1 MVHSGRVP
9 HLFSCKENT
18 HPSARPTGTPPRAPP
33 GKPSSPAPLPDQ
45 PSAVRLL
52 NVNPRPDLDLTL
64 RMTASAAD
72 SRRGI
77 VRAHPEVILALGM
90 REWDAIEIIGARTTG
105 AVVAAAQ
112 ADSPSGVL
120 VVDEVVAANCGLGE
134 DSRVTVRAAQVTGA
148 HSIEVQGLPLA
159 GRGVAERVLRSALLG
174 KVLRV
179 GDSVTLMPRDLGP
192 DFPTS
197 DTTRTLRN
205 TIGMQ
210 WSTQLLTVTAT
221 APEGIVSV
229 QPTTAV
235 VDAGSPGAAHPSASP
250 TANTK
255 NNPTTTTTTT
265 TSNTSTPS
273 APTGG
278 AAHAGVGHPQSP
290 GGAAAGAGT
299 DHGTSAEAITVV
311 AREDLVGVDDQA
323 EVLEQWLSLA
333 LDRAELLRSLGTSP
347 HLGVLVAGPPGVGK
361 ATMVRS
367 VAGDRRLEVLD
378 GPSVG
383 AIDPASRLEAV
394 RAAAERTR
402 ENGGILLVTDV
413 DALLPAETEP
423 VSTLILDRLR
433 SVVAH
438 PGSVLVATCVRP
450 EEADARLRDPEICD
464 RVLDLPLPGAADRAA
479 LLTVMLRDVPAG
491 ELDLQAIAE
500 RTPGY
505 VAGDL
510 RALTREAALR
520 AAARATDATAT
531 DATDQSSARLE
542 QEDLLGAV
550 SVIRPLSRSG
560 TEELSLGSI
569 TLDDVGD
576 MEEVRQAL
584 TETVLWPLQHRESF
598 ERLGVQP
605 PKGVLLYGPPG
616 CGKTFV
622 VRALAASGR
631 LTVHMVKGAEL
642 MDKWVGSSE
651 KAVRDLFRKARD
663 SAPSLVFLD
672 EIDALAP
679 RRGQTGDSGV
689 GDRVVAALL
698 TELDGAEPLDD
709 VVILGAT
716 NRPELIDPA
725 LLRPGRLERLVFV
738 PPPDAEARADIL
750 RAAGRNVPLADD
762 VDLAVVSEELDGY
775 SAADCAALLR
785 ESALTAMRRDIDAAE
800 VTAEDVARARE
811 SVKPSLDPDQVENLR
826 QYADRREN

>member
-1 MVHSGRVP
+1 M
-9 HLFSCKENT
+9 
-18 HPSARPTGTPPRAPP
+18 
-33 GKPSSPAPLPDQ
+33 
-45 PSAVRLL
+45 
-52 NVNPRPDLDLTL
+52 NPRPDLDLTL
-64 RMTASAAD
+64 RLSASAAD

-77 VRAHPEVILALGM
+77 VRARPEVILALGM
-90 REWDAIEIIGARTTG
+90 REWDALEIVGARTTG
-105 AVVAAAQ
+105 AVVAAA
-112 ADSPSGVL
+112 AKDAPSGVL

-134 DSRVTVRAAQVTGA
+134 DARVTVRAAPVTGA
-148 HSIEVQGLPLA
+148 QSIEVQGLPPA

-174 KVLRV
+174 KVVRV
-179 GDSVTLMPRDLGP
+179 GDSVTLLPRDLGP

-205 TIGMQ
+205 TMGVQ
-210 WSTQLLTVTAT
+210 WSTELLTVTAT
-221 APEGIVSV
+221 VPDGIVSV

-235 VDAGSPGAAHPSASP
+235 MTTAVMTSAVASDAGTGGAS
-250 TANTK
+250 TAGARR
-255 NNPTTTTTTT
+255 TTT
-265 TSNTSTPS
+265 TSSAGPTAPASAGSTDVAGGS
-273 APTGG
+273 AI
-278 AAHAGVGHPQSP
+278 AA
-290 GGAAAGAGT
+290 
-299 DHGTSAEAITVV
+299 V
-311 AREDLVGVDDQA
+311 AREDLVGVADQA

-333 LDRAELLRSLGTSP
+333 LDRSELLRTLGASP

-361 ATMVRS
+361 ATLVRS
-367 VAGDRRLEVLD
+367 VAGTRRLEVVD
-378 GPSVG
+378 GPSIG
-383 AIDPASRLEAV
+383 ALDPASRLETV
-394 RAAAERTR
+394 RAAAERAR
-402 ENGGILLVTDV
+402 EKGGILLVTDV
-413 DALLPAETEP
+413 DALLPAQTEP

-433 SVVAH
+433 SVVAA

-450 EEADARLRDPEICD
+450 DDADARLREPDVCD
-464 RVLDLPLPGAADRAA
+464 RVLDLPLPDAADRAA
-479 LLTVMLRDVPAG
+479 LLEVMLRGVPSAT
-491 ELDLQAIAE
+491 LDLPAVAD

-520 AAARATDATAT
+520 AAGRAAGEDGSVPSA
-531 DATDQSSARLE
+531 ARLE
-542 QEDLLGAV
+542 QDDLLGAIG
-550 SVIRPLSRSG
+550 VIRPLSRSG
-560 TEELSLGSI
+560 TAELSLGSI

-576 MEEVRQAL
+576 MREVRQAL
-584 TETVLWPLQHRESF
+584 TETVLWPLQHRDSF

-605 PKGVLLYGPPG
+605 PRGVLLYGPPG
-616 CGKTFV
+616 CGKTFI

-698 TELDGAEPLDD
+698 TELDGAEPLGD

-750 RAAGRNVPLADD
+750 RAAGRDVPLAED
-762 VDLAVVSEELDGY
+762 VDLAELAAGLDGY

-800 VTAEDVARARE
+800 VTADDVARARRA
-811 SVKPSLDPDQVENLR
+811 VRASLDPEQVENLR
-826 QYADRREN
+826 QFAERREN

>member
-1 MVHSGRVP
+1 MNS
-9 HLFSCKENT
+9 
-18 HPSARPTGTPPRAPP
+18 
-33 GKPSSPAPLPDQ
+33 
-45 PSAVRLL
+45 
-52 NVNPRPDLDLTL
+52 RPDLDLTL
-64 RMTASAAD
+64 RLSASAAD

-105 AVVAAAQ
+105 AVVAAA
-112 ADSPSGVL
+112 ATGAPSGVL

-134 DSRVTVRAAQVTGA
+134 NARVTVRAAQVTGA
-148 HSIEVQGLPLA
+148 QSVEVQGLPPA

-174 KVLRV
+174 KVVRV

-197 DTTRTLRN
+197 GTTRTLRN
-205 TIGMQ
+205 TMGAA
-210 WSTQLLTVTAT
+210 WSTELLTVTAT
-221 APEGIVSV
+221 VPGGTVSV
-229 QPTTAV
+229 QPTTAIV
-235 VDAGSPGAAHPSASP
+235 TGVGTGGAGAAS
-250 TANTK
+250 TG
-255 NNPTTTTTTT
+255 TT
-265 TSNTSTPS
+265 TSPRTTP
-273 APTGG
+273 APAVTGVHG
-278 AAHAGVGHPQSP
+278 P
-290 GGAAAGAGT
+290 G
-299 DHGTSAEAITVV
+299 SAITAV
-311 AREDLVGVDDQA
+311 AREDLVGVADRA

-333 LDRAELLRSLGTSP
+333 LDRSELLRTLGASP

-361 ATMVRS
+361 ATLVRS
-367 VAGDRRLEVLD
+367 VAGHRRLEVVD

-383 AIDPASRLEAV
+383 ALDPASRLEAV
-394 RAAAERTR
+394 RAAAERAR

-413 DALLPAETEP
+413 DALLPAQPEP
-423 VSTLILDRLR
+423 VSTLVLDRLR
-433 SVVAH
+433 SVVAS

-450 EEADARLRDPEICD
+450 EDADARLREPDLCD
-464 RVLDLPLPGAADRAA
+464 RVLDLPLPDAADRAA
-479 LLTVMLRDVPAG
+479 LLEVMLRNVPTG
-491 ELDLQAIAE
+491 TLDLRAVAE

-505 VAGDL
+505 VAGDM

-520 AAARATDATAT
+520 AAGRAAGDSAA
-531 DATDQSSARLE
+531 DHAAPGDPAPDHPAPGDPAPDHPAPDHPVARLE
-542 QEDLLGAV
+542 QDDLLGAI

-584 TETVLWPLQHRESF
+584 TETVLWPLQHRDSF

-605 PKGVLLYGPPG
+605 PRGVLLYGPPG

-679 RRGQTGDSGV
+679 RRGQSGDSGV

-698 TELDGAEPLDD
+698 TELDGAEPLGD

-750 RAAGRNVPLADD
+750 RAAGRDVPLADD
-762 VDLAVVSEELDGY
+762 VDLTELATDLDGY

-800 VTAEDVARARE
+800 VTAEDVARARRA
-811 SVKPSLDPDQVENLR
+811 VRPSLDPVQVEDLR
-826 QYADRREN
+826 QYAERRES

>member
-1 MVHSGRVP
+1 M
-9 HLFSCKENT
+9 
-18 HPSARPTGTPPRAPP
+18 
-33 GKPSSPAPLPDQ
+33 
-45 PSAVRLL
+45 
-52 NVNPRPDLDLTL
+52 NPRPDLDLTL
-64 RMTASAAD
+64 RLTASAAD
-72 SRRGI
+72 ARRGI

-90 REWDAIEIIGARTTG
+90 REWDAIEIVGARTTG
-105 AVVAAAQ
+105 AVVATAGAG
-112 ADSPSGVL
+112 SPSGVL

-134 DSRVTVRAAQVTGA
+134 DARVTVRAAQVTGA
-148 HSIEVQGLPLA
+148 QSIEVQGLPPA

-174 KVLRV
+174 KVVRV
-179 GDSVTLMPRDLGP
+179 GDSVTLLPRDLGP
-192 DFPTS
+192 DFPTG

-205 TIGMQ
+205 SMGAQ
-210 WSTQLLTVTAT
+210 WSTELLTVTAT
-221 APEGIVSV
+221 VPDGIVSV

-235 VDAGSPGAAHPSASP
+235 IEAGGPGAAPAAGTLPGSTTTP
-250 TANTK
+250 TAHSSTGRGA
-255 NNPTTTTTTT
+255 PM
-265 TSNTSTPS
+265 TSR
-273 APTGG
+273 PTGAPG
-278 AAHAGVGHPQSP
+278 GPAPGSATSP
-290 GGAAAGAGT
+290 GVASTHGGGPETIAA
-299 DHGTSAEAITVV
+299 V
-311 AREDLVGVDDQA
+311 AREDLVGVADQS
-323 EVLEQWLSLA
+323 EVLAQWLSLA

-367 VAGDRRLEVLD
+367 VTGDRRLEVID

-383 AIDPASRLEAV
+383 AIDPAARLEAV

-402 ENGGILLVTDV
+402 ENGGVLLVTDI

-464 RVLDLPLPGAADRAA
+464 RVLDLPLPDAADRAA
-479 LLTVMLRDVPAG
+479 LLEVMLRGVPAG
-491 ELDLQAIAE
+491 ELDLTAVAE

-510 RALTREAALR
+510 SALTREAALR
-520 AAARATDATAT
+520 AAARATGSPASDSGSAAP
-531 DATDQSSARLE
+531 DSAAGHLVDARLE
-542 QEDLLGAV
+542 QEDLIGAI

-569 TLDDVGD
+569 TLEDVGD

-584 TETVLWPLQHRESF
+584 TETVLWPLQHRDSF

-605 PKGVLLYGPPG
+605 PNGILLYGPPG

-663 SAPSLVFLD
+663 SAPALVFLD

-762 VDLAVVSEELDGY
+762 VDLARVAEELDGY

-800 VTAEDVARARE
+800 VTAEDVALARE
-811 SVKPSLDPDQVENLR
+811 AVTPSLDPEQVENLR
-826 QYADRREN
+826 QYADRRES

>member
-1 MVHSGRVP
+1 M
-9 HLFSCKENT
+9 
-18 HPSARPTGTPPRAPP
+18 
-33 GKPSSPAPLPDQ
+33 
-45 PSAVRLL
+45 
-52 NVNPRPDLDLTL
+52 NPRPDLDLTL
-64 RMTASAAD
+64 RLTASAAD
-72 SRRGI
+72 ARRGI
-77 VRAHPEVILALGM
+77 VRAHTEVLLALGL
-90 REWDAIEIIGARTTG
+90 REWDAIEIVGARTTG
-105 AVVAAAQ
+105 AVVAAAR
-112 ADSPSGVL
+112 AGAPSGVL

-134 DSRVTVRAAQVTGA
+134 NARVSVRAARVTGA
-148 HSIEVQGLPLA
+148 QSIQVQGLPA
-159 GRGVAERVLRSALLG
+159 SGRGVAERVLRSALLG
-174 KVLRV
+174 KVVRV
-179 GDSVTLMPRDLGP
+179 GDSVTLLPRDLGP

-205 TIGMQ
+205 TMGAA
-210 WSTQLLTVTAT
+210 WSTELLTVIAT
-221 APEGIVSV
+221 VPEGIVSV

-235 VDAGSPGAAHPSASP
+235 VDAGGPSDR
-250 TANTK
+250 
-255 NNPTTTTTTT
+255 
-265 TSNTSTPS
+265 
-273 APTGG
+273 
-278 AAHAGVGHPQSP
+278 
-290 GGAAAGAGT
+290 AAGAGPAST
-299 DHGTSAEAITVV
+299 PTRPAARGTATSGVPAEVAGHAPVSGGAASIPAV

-333 LDRAELLRSLGTSP
+333 LDRSELLRTLGASP

-361 ATMVRS
+361 ATLVRS
-367 VAGDRRLEVLD
+367 VAAGRHLDVVD

-383 AIDPASRLEAV
+383 ALDGAGRREAV
-394 RAAAERTR
+394 RLAAERIQDS
-402 ENGGILLVTDV
+402 GGILLITDI
-413 DALLPAETEP
+413 DALLPVQTEP
-423 VSTLILDRLR
+423 VSTLILDHLR

-438 PGSVLVATCVRP
+438 PGSVLIATCVRP
-450 EEADARLRDPEICD
+450 EDADARLRDPELCD
-464 RVLDLPLPGAADRAA
+464 RVLDLPLPGAAERAA
-479 LLTVMLRDVPAG
+479 LLRVMLRDVPVG
-491 ELDLQAIAE
+491 ELDLAAVADK
-500 RTPGY
+500 TPGY

-520 AAARATDATAT
+520 AATRATTGGGT
-531 DATDQSSARLE
+531 DADDEPGFAPDSTAASLADARLE
-542 QEDLLGAV
+542 QDDLLGAV

-569 TLDDVGD
+569 TLEDVGD
-576 MEEVRQAL
+576 MEEVRRAL
-584 TETVLWPLQHRESF
+584 TETVLWPLQHRASF

-651 KAVRDLFRKARD
+651 KAVRELFQRARD

-679 RRGQTGDSGV
+679 RRGQSGDSGV

-750 RAAGRNVPLADD
+750 RAAGRNVPLAAD
-762 VDLAVVSEELDGY
+762 VDLDALAEDLDGY

-800 VTAEDVARARE
+800 VTAGDVARARE
-811 SVKPSLDPDQVENLR
+811 AVSPSLDPDQVENLR
-826 QYADRREN
+826 RYAERRES

>member
-1 MVHSGRVP
+1 MS
-9 HLFSCKENT
+9 
-18 HPSARPTGTPPRAPP
+18 
-33 GKPSSPAPLPDQ
+33 Q
-45 PSAVRLL
+45 
-52 NVNPRPDLDLTL
+52 RPDLDLTL
-64 RMTASAAD
+64 RLSASAAD

-90 REWDAIEIIGARTTG
+90 REWDAIEIVGARTTA
-105 AVVAAAQ
+105 AVVAKAGSGA
-112 ADSPSGVL
+112 PSGVL
-120 VVDEVVAANCGLGE
+120 VVDEVIAANCGLGE
-134 DSRVTVRAAQVTGA
+134 DARVTVRAARVTGA
-148 HSIEVQGLPLA
+148 QSVEVQGLPPA

-174 KVLRV
+174 KVVRV
-179 GDSVTLMPRDLGP
+179 GDSVTLLPRDLGP
-192 DFPTS
+192 DFPTA
-197 DTTRTLRN
+197 DTSRTLRN
-205 TIGMQ
+205 TMGVQ
-210 WSTQLLTVTAT
+210 WSTELLTVTAT
-221 APEGIVSV
+221 VPDGVVSV

-235 VDAGSPGAAHPSASP
+235 VTTGAPGSGPRA
-250 TANTK
+250 
-255 NNPTTTTTTT
+255 TTTG
-265 TSNTSTPS
+265 P
-273 APTGG
+273 A
-278 AAHAGVGHPQSP
+278 VP
-290 GGAAAGAGT
+290 GGGAGAGIGEQSST
-299 DHGTSAEAITVV
+299 GAAITAVD
-311 AREDLVGVDDQA
+311 RDDLVGVVDQA

-333 LDRAELLRSLGTSP
+333 LDRSELLRTLGASP

-361 ATMVRS
+361 ATLVRS
-367 VAGDRRLEVLD
+367 VAGERRLEVLD

-383 AIDPASRLEAV
+383 SLDPAGRLEAV

-413 DALLPAETEP
+413 DALLPAQTEP
-423 VSTLILDRLR
+423 VSTLVLDRLR

-450 EEADARLRDPEICD
+450 EDADARLREPDVCD
-464 RVLDLPLPGAADRAA
+464 RVLDLPLPGSDDRAA
-479 LLTVMLRDVPAG
+479 LLEVLLRDVPTG
-491 ELDLQAIAE
+491 ELDLSAVADK
-500 RTPGY
+500 TPGY

-520 AAARATDATAT
+520 AAGRAAGNGGGHGGGGKGSGKEDDGDSGDEAVT
-531 DATDQSSARLE
+531 ARLE
-542 QEDLLGAV
+542 QDDLMGAIA
-550 SVIRPLSRSG
+550 VIRPLSRSG

-584 TETVLWPLQHRESF
+584 TETVLWPLQHRDSF

-605 PKGVLLYGPPG
+605 PRGVLLYGPPG

-679 RRGQTGDSGV
+679 RRGQSGDSGV

-698 TELDGAEPLDD
+698 TELDGAEPLGD
-709 VVILGAT
+709 VVVLGAT

-750 RAAGRNVPLADD
+750 RAAGRSVPLAHD
-762 VDLAVVSEELDGY
+762 VDLTVLAENLDGY

-800 VTAEDVARARE
+800 VSADDVARARR
-811 SVKPSLDPDQVENLR
+811 VVPPSLDPNQVESLR
-826 QYADRREN
+826 LYAERREN

>member
-1 MVHSGRVP
+1 M
-9 HLFSCKENT
+9 N
-18 HPSARPTGTPPRAPP
+18 A
-33 GKPSSPAPLPDQ
+33 
-45 PSAVRLL
+45 
-52 NVNPRPDLDLTL
+52 RPDLDLTL
-64 RMTASAAD
+64 RLTAAAAD
-72 SRRGI
+72 ARRGI

-90 REWDAIEIIGARTTG
+90 REWDAIEIVGARTTG
-105 AVVAAAQ
+105 AVVAAAG
-112 ADSPSGVL
+112 AGSPSGVL

-134 DSRVTVRAAQVTGA
+134 DARVTVRAAQVTGA
-148 HSIEVQGLPLA
+148 QSIEVQGLPPA

-174 KVLRV
+174 KVVRV
-179 GDSVTLMPRDLGP
+179 GDSVTLLPRDLGP
-192 DFPTS
+192 DFPTG

-205 TIGMQ
+205 SMGAQ
-210 WSTQLLTVTAT
+210 WSTELLTVTAT
-221 APEGIVSV
+221 VPDGIVSV

-235 VDAGSPGAAHPSASP
+235 IEAGGPGAAPAPGTLPGS
-250 TANTK
+250 
-255 NNPTTTTTTT
+255 TTTP
-265 TSNTSTPS
+265 TPRP
-273 APTGG
+273 PTGG
-278 AAHAGVGHPQSP
+278 AASAHGTASARDANSA
-290 GGAAAGAGT
+290 GGAASAGGANSAGGAPT
-299 DHGTSAEAITVV
+299 PGDGSETIAAV
-311 AREDLVGVDDQA
+311 AHEDLVGVTDQA
-323 EVLEQWLSLA
+323 EVLAQWLSLA
-333 LDRAELLRSLGTSP
+333 LDRSELLRSLGTSP

-367 VAGDRRLEVLD
+367 VTGDRRLEVID

-383 AIDPASRLEAV
+383 AVEPAARLEAV

-402 ENGGILLVTDV
+402 ENGGVLLVTDI
-413 DALLPAETEP
+413 DALLPAVTEP

-450 EEADARLRDPEICD
+450 EDADARLRDPDICD
-464 RVLDLPLPGAADRAA
+464 RVLDLPLPDAADRAA
-479 LLTVMLRDVPAG
+479 LLEVMLRGVPAE
-491 ELDLQAIAE
+491 ELDLTAVAE

-510 RALTREAALR
+510 SALTREAALR
-520 AAARATDATAT
+520 AAARAATSPAT
-531 DATDQSSARLE
+531 DADSESPAPADSGATGAADAAAAHTIEARLE
-542 QEDLLGAV
+542 QEDLIGAI

-569 TLDDVGD
+569 TLEDVGD

-679 RRGQTGDSGV
+679 RRGQSGDSGV

-750 RAAGRNVPLADD
+750 RAAGRDVPLAED
-762 VDLAVVSEELDGY
+762 VDLTRVAEELDGY

-811 SVKPSLDPDQVENLR
+811 AVKPSLDPDQVENLR
-826 QYADRREN
+826 QYADRRES

>member
-1 MVHSGRVP
+1 
-9 HLFSCKENT
+9 
-18 HPSARPTGTPPRAPP
+18 
-33 GKPSSPAPLPDQ
+33 
-45 PSAVRLL
+45 
-52 NVNPRPDLDLTL
+52 VNPRPDLDLTL
-64 RMTASAAD
+64 RLSASAAD

-105 AVVAAAQ
+105 AVVAAA
-112 ADSPSGVL
+112 ATGAPSGVL

-134 DSRVTVRAAQVTGA
+134 DARVTVRAAEVTGA
-148 HSIEVQGLPLA
+148 QSVEVQGLPPA

-174 KVLRV
+174 KVVRV

-197 DTTRTLRN
+197 GTTRTLRN
-205 TIGMQ
+205 TMGAA
-210 WSTQLLTVTAT
+210 WSTELLTVTAT
-221 APEGIVSV
+221 VPGGTVSV
-229 QPTTAV
+229 QPTTAIV
-235 VDAGSPGAAHPSASP
+235 TGVGTGGAGAGGTGPTASSP
-250 TANTK
+250 TAA
-255 NNPTTTTTTT
+255 
-265 TSNTSTPS
+265 
-273 APTGG
+273 AP
-278 AAHAGVGHPQSP
+278 
-290 GGAAAGAGT
+290 AAAGGSAGPET
-299 DHGTSAEAITVV
+299 AGGSAITAV
-311 AREDLVGVDDQA
+311 AREDLVGVADRA

-333 LDRAELLRSLGTSP
+333 LDRSDLLRTLGASP

-361 ATMVRS
+361 ATLVRS
-367 VAGDRRLEVLD
+367 VAGDRRLEVVD

-383 AIDPASRLEAV
+383 ALDPASRLEAV
-394 RAAAERTR
+394 RAAAERAR

-413 DALLPAETEP
+413 DALLPAQPEP
-423 VSTLILDRLR
+423 VSTLVLDRLR
-433 SVVAH
+433 SVVAC

-450 EEADARLRDPEICD
+450 EDADARLREPDLCD
-464 RVLDLPLPGAADRAA
+464 RVLDLPLPDAADRAA
-479 LLTVMLRDVPAG
+479 LLEIMLRNVPTAT
-491 ELDLQAIAE
+491 LDLPAIAE

-505 VAGDL
+505 VAGDM

-520 AAARATDATAT
+520 AAGRAAGNGDTDLAAP
-531 DATDQSSARLE
+531 DRPAPDHPAARLE
-542 QEDLLGAV
+542 QDDLLGAI

-584 TETVLWPLQHRESF
+584 TETVLWPLQHRDSF

-605 PKGVLLYGPPG
+605 PRGVLLYGPPG

-679 RRGQTGDSGV
+679 RRGQSGDSGV

-698 TELDGAEPLDD
+698 TELDGAEPLGD

-750 RAAGRNVPLADD
+750 RAAGRDVPLADD
-762 VDLAVVSEELDGY
+762 VDLTELATDLDGY

-800 VTAEDVARARE
+800 VTAEDVARARRA
-811 SVKPSLDPDQVENLR
+811 VRPSLDPVQVEDLR
-826 QYADRREN
+826 QYAERRES

>member
-1 MVHSGRVP
+1 M
-9 HLFSCKENT
+9 
-18 HPSARPTGTPPRAPP
+18 
-33 GKPSSPAPLPDQ
+33 
-45 PSAVRLL
+45 
-52 NVNPRPDLDLTL
+52 NPRPDLDLTL
-64 RMTASAAD
+64 RLSASAAD

-105 AVVAAAQ
+105 AVVAAA
-112 ADSPSGVL
+112 ATGAPSGVL

-134 DSRVTVRAAQVTGA
+134 DARVTVRAAQVTGA
-148 HSIEVQGLPLA
+148 QSVEVQGLPPA

-174 KVLRV
+174 KVVRV

-205 TIGMQ
+205 TIGAA
-210 WSTQLLTVTAT
+210 WSTELLTVTAT
-221 APEGIVSV
+221 VPGGTVSV
-229 QPTTAV
+229 QPTTAIV
-235 VDAGSPGAAHPSASP
+235 TGVGTGGAGAGGTGPTASSP
-250 TANTK
+250 TAA
-255 NNPTTTTTTT
+255 
-265 TSNTSTPS
+265 
-273 APTGG
+273 AP
-278 AAHAGVGHPQSP
+278 
-290 GGAAAGAGT
+290 AAAGGSAGPET
-299 DHGTSAEAITVV
+299 AGGSAITAV
-311 AREDLVGVDDQA
+311 AREDLVGVADRA

-333 LDRAELLRSLGTSP
+333 LDRSDLLRTLGASP

-361 ATMVRS
+361 ATLVRS
-367 VAGDRRLEVLD
+367 VAGDRRLEVVD

-383 AIDPASRLEAV
+383 ALDPASRLEAV
-394 RAAAERTR
+394 RAAAERAR

-413 DALLPAETEP
+413 DALLPAQPEP
-423 VSTLILDRLR
+423 VSTLVLDRLR
-433 SVVAH
+433 SVVAC

-450 EEADARLRDPEICD
+450 EDADARLREPDLCD
-464 RVLDLPLPGAADRAA
+464 RVLDLPLPDAADRAA
-479 LLTVMLRDVPAG
+479 LLEIMLRNVPTAT
-491 ELDLQAIAE
+491 LDLPAIAE

-505 VAGDL
+505 VAGDM

-520 AAARATDATAT
+520 AAGRAAGNGDTDLAAP
-531 DATDQSSARLE
+531 DRPAPDHPVARLE
-542 QEDLLGAV
+542 QDDLLGAI

-584 TETVLWPLQHRESF
+584 TETVLWPLQHRDSF

-605 PKGVLLYGPPG
+605 PRGVLLYGPPG

-679 RRGQTGDSGV
+679 RRGQSGDSGV

-698 TELDGAEPLDD
+698 TELDGAEPLGD

-750 RAAGRNVPLADD
+750 RAAGRDVPLADD
-762 VDLAVVSEELDGY
+762 VDLTELATDLDGY

-800 VTAEDVARARE
+800 VTAEDVARARRA
-811 SVKPSLDPDQVENLR
+811 VRPSLDPVQVEDLR
-826 QYADRREN
+826 QYAERRES

>member
-1 MVHSGRVP
+1 M
-9 HLFSCKENT
+9 
-18 HPSARPTGTPPRAPP
+18 
-33 GKPSSPAPLPDQ
+33 
-45 PSAVRLL
+45 
-52 NVNPRPDLDLTL
+52 NPRPDLDLTL
-64 RMTASAAD
+64 RLSASAAD

-77 VRAHPEVILALGM
+77 VRAHPEVLLALGM
-90 REWDAIEIIGARTTG
+90 REWDAIEIVGARTTG
-105 AVVAAAQ
+105 AVVAAAREG
-112 ADSPSGVL
+112 APSGVL

-134 DSRVTVRAAQVTGA
+134 DARVTVRAAQVTGA
-148 HSIEVQGLPLA
+148 QSIEVQGLPPA

-174 KVLRV
+174 KVVRV
-179 GDSVTLMPRDLGP
+179 GDSVTLLPRDLGP
-192 DFPTS
+192 DFPTG

-205 TIGMQ
+205 TMGAA
-210 WSTQLLTVTAT
+210 WSTELLTVTAT
-221 APEGIVSV
+221 EPAGIVSV

-235 VDAGSPGAAHPSASP
+235 VTAGSAGATAAGANRGAVGAGASGGGAGWAGTAGGGAVRAGVATSP
-250 TANTK
+250 TG
-255 NNPTTTTTTT
+255 TTTTTTP
-265 TSNTSTPS
+265 TSTRRDPAIS
-273 APTGG
+273 A
-278 AAHAGVGHPQSP
+278 
-290 GGAAAGAGT
+290 
-299 DHGTSAEAITVV
+299 I
-311 AREDLVGVDDQA
+311 AREDLVGVADQA

-333 LDRAELLRSLGTSP
+333 LDQSELLRTLGASP

-361 ATMVRS
+361 ATLVRS
-367 VAGDRRLEVLD
+367 VAGERRLEVVD

-383 AIDPASRLEAV
+383 ALDPSSRLEAI
-394 RAAAERTR
+394 RAAAERVR
-402 ENGGILLVTDV
+402 QGGGILLVTDV
-413 DALLPAETEP
+413 DALLPAEPEP
-423 VSTLILDRLR
+423 VSTLILDHLR
-433 SVVAH
+433 AVVAH

-450 EEADARLRDPEICD
+450 GDADARLREPDVCD
-464 RVLDLPLPGAADRAA
+464 RVLDLPLPGADDRVA
-479 LLTVMLRDVPAG
+479 LLEVMLRDVPTS
-491 ELDLQAIAE
+491 ELDLGAVAD

-520 AAARATDATAT
+520 AAARAAGQAP
-531 DATDQSSARLE
+531 SEVRLE
-542 QEDLLGAV
+542 QDDLTGAIA
-550 SVIRPLSRSG
+550 VIRPMSRSG
-560 TEELSLGSI
+560 SEELSLGSI

-584 TETVLWPLQHRESF
+584 TESVLWPLQHADSF
-598 ERLGVQP
+598 DRLGVQP
-605 PKGVLLYGPPG
+605 PRGVLLYGPPG
-616 CGKTFV
+616 CGKTFL

-698 TELDGAEPLDD
+698 TELDGAEPLDG

-750 RAAGRNVPLADD
+750 RAAGRDVPLADD
-762 VDLAVVSEELDGY
+762 VDLDGLAAGLDGY

-800 VTAEDVARARE
+800 VTADDVARARRE
-811 SVKPSLDPDQVENLR
+811 VVPSLDPNQVESLR
-826 QYADRREN
+826 RYADRRGD

>member
-1 MVHSGRVP
+1 MNS
-9 HLFSCKENT
+9 
-18 HPSARPTGTPPRAPP
+18 
-33 GKPSSPAPLPDQ
+33 
-45 PSAVRLL
+45 
-52 NVNPRPDLDLTL
+52 RPDLDLTL
-64 RMTASAAD
+64 RLSASAAD

-105 AVVAAAQ
+105 AVVAAA
-112 ADSPSGVL
+112 ATGAPSGVL

-134 DSRVTVRAAQVTGA
+134 DARVTVRAAQVTGA
-148 HSIEVQGLPLA
+148 QSVEVQGLPPA

-174 KVLRV
+174 KVVRV

-205 TIGMQ
+205 TMGAA
-210 WSTQLLTVTAT
+210 WSTELLTVIAT
-221 APEGIVSV
+221 VPGGTVSV
-229 QPTTAV
+229 QPTTAIV
-235 VDAGSPGAAHPSASP
+235 TGVGAGGTGAAS
-250 TANTK
+250 TG
-255 NNPTTTTTTT
+255 TT
-265 TSNTSTPS
+265 TSPRTTP
-273 APTGG
+273 APAVTGVHG
-278 AAHAGVGHPQSP
+278 P
-290 GGAAAGAGT
+290 G
-299 DHGTSAEAITVV
+299 SAITAV
-311 AREDLVGVDDQA
+311 AREDLVGVADRA

-333 LDRAELLRSLGTSP
+333 LDRSELLRTLGASP

-361 ATMVRS
+361 ATLVRS
-367 VAGDRRLEVLD
+367 VAGHRRLEVVD

-383 AIDPASRLEAV
+383 ALDPASRLEAV
-394 RAAAERTR
+394 RAAAERAR

-413 DALLPAETEP
+413 DALLPAQPEP
-423 VSTLILDRLR
+423 VSTLVLDRLR
-433 SVVAH
+433 SVVAS

-450 EEADARLRDPEICD
+450 EDADARLREPDLCD
-464 RVLDLPLPGAADRAA
+464 RVLDLPLPDAADRAA
-479 LLTVMLRDVPAG
+479 LLEVMLRNVPTG
-491 ELDLQAIAE
+491 TLDLRAVAE

-520 AAARATDATAT
+520 AAGRAAGNGVTDRPAHGDPAPNLPAP
-531 DATDQSSARLE
+531 DHPAPDHPVARLE
-542 QEDLLGAV
+542 QDDLLGAI

-584 TETVLWPLQHRESF
+584 TETVLWPLQHRDSF

-605 PKGVLLYGPPG
+605 PRGVLLYGPPG

-679 RRGQTGDSGV
+679 RRGQSGDSGV

-698 TELDGAEPLDD
+698 TELDGAEPLGD

-738 PPPDAEARADIL
+738 PPPDAAARADIL
-750 RAAGRNVPLADD
+750 RAAGRDVPLAAD
-762 VDLAVVSEELDGY
+762 VDLAQLAADLDGY

-800 VTAEDVARARE
+800 VTADDVARARRA
-811 SVKPSLDPDQVENLR
+811 VKPSLDPVQVEDLR
-826 QYADRREN
+826 RYAERRES

>member
-1 MVHSGRVP
+1 M
-9 HLFSCKENT
+9 
-18 HPSARPTGTPPRAPP
+18 
-33 GKPSSPAPLPDQ
+33 
-45 PSAVRLL
+45 
-52 NVNPRPDLDLTL
+52 
-64 RMTASAAD
+64 
-72 SRRGI
+72 
-77 VRAHPEVILALGM
+77 
-90 REWDAIEIIGARTTG
+90 
-105 AVVAAAQ
+105 
-112 ADSPSGVL
+112 
-120 VVDEVVAANCGLGE
+120 
-134 DSRVTVRAAQVTGA
+134 
-148 HSIEVQGLPLA
+148 
-159 GRGVAERVLRSALLG
+159 GVA
-174 KVLRV
+174 
-179 GDSVTLMPRDLGP
+179 
-192 DFPTS
+192 
-197 DTTRTLRN
+197 
-205 TIGMQ
+205 
-210 WSTQLLTVTAT
+210 
-221 APEGIVSV
+221 
-229 QPTTAV
+229 
-235 VDAGSPGAAHPSASP
+235 
-250 TANTK
+250 
-255 NNPTTTTTTT
+255 
-265 TSNTSTPS
+265 
-273 APTGG
+273 
-278 AAHAGVGHPQSP
+278 
-290 GGAAAGAGT
+290 
-299 DHGTSAEAITVV
+299 
-311 AREDLVGVDDQA
+311 DQA
-323 EVLEQWLSLA
+323 EVLAQWLSLA

-367 VAGDRRLEVLD
+367 VTGDRRLEVID
-378 GPSVG
+378 GPSIG
-383 AIDPASRLEAV
+383 AIDPAARLEAV

-402 ENGGILLVTDV
+402 ENGGVLLVTDI

-450 EEADARLRDPEICD
+450 EEADARLREPEICD
-464 RVLDLPLPGAADRAA
+464 RVLDLPLPDAADRAA
-479 LLTVMLRDVPAG
+479 LLEVMLRDVPAG
-491 ELDLQAIAE
+491 ELDLTAVAE

-520 AAARATDATAT
+520 AAARATESPAT
-531 DATDQSSARLE
+531 DPDSADPDSTASAATTAVDARLE
-542 QEDLLGAV
+542 QEDLIGAV

-584 TETVLWPLQHRESF
+584 TETVLWPLQHRDSF

-750 RAAGRNVPLADD
+750 RAAGRNVPLAED
-762 VDLAVVSEELDGY
+762 VDLARVAEELDGY

-800 VTAEDVARARE
+800 VTAEDVARARDA
-811 SVKPSLDPDQVENLR
+811 VKPSLDPDQVENLR
-826 QYADRREN
+826 QYADRRES

>member
-1 MVHSGRVP
+1 
-9 HLFSCKENT
+9 
-18 HPSARPTGTPPRAPP
+18 
-33 GKPSSPAPLPDQ
+33 
-45 PSAVRLL
+45 
-52 NVNPRPDLDLTL
+52 VNPRPDLDLTL
-64 RMTASAAD
+64 RLSASAAD

-105 AVVAAAQ
+105 AVVAAA
-112 ADSPSGVL
+112 ATGAPSGVL

-134 DSRVTVRAAQVTGA
+134 DARVTVRAAQVTGA
-148 HSIEVQGLPLA
+148 QSVEVQGLPPA

-174 KVLRV
+174 KVVRV

-205 TIGMQ
+205 TIGAA
-210 WSTQLLTVTAT
+210 WSTELLTVTAT
-221 APEGIVSV
+221 VPGGTVSV
-229 QPTTAV
+229 QPTTAIV
-235 VDAGSPGAAHPSASP
+235 TGVGTGGAGAGGTGPTASSP
-250 TANTK
+250 TAA
-255 NNPTTTTTTT
+255 
-265 TSNTSTPS
+265 
-273 APTGG
+273 AP
-278 AAHAGVGHPQSP
+278 
-290 GGAAAGAGT
+290 AAAGGSAGPET
-299 DHGTSAEAITVV
+299 AGGSAITAV
-311 AREDLVGVDDQA
+311 AREDLVGVADRA

-333 LDRAELLRSLGTSP
+333 LDRSDLLRTLGASP

-361 ATMVRS
+361 ATLVRS
-367 VAGDRRLEVLD
+367 VAGHRRLEVVD

-383 AIDPASRLEAV
+383 ALDPASRLEAV
-394 RAAAERTR
+394 RAAAERAR

-413 DALLPAETEP
+413 DALLPAQPEP
-423 VSTLILDRLR
+423 VSTLVLDRLR
-433 SVVAH
+433 SVVAS

-450 EEADARLRDPEICD
+450 EDADARLREPDLCD
-464 RVLDLPLPGAADRAA
+464 RVLDLPLPDAADRAA
-479 LLTVMLRDVPAG
+479 LLEVMLRNVPTG
-491 ELDLQAIAE
+491 TLDLRAVAE

-505 VAGDL
+505 VAGDM

-520 AAARATDATAT
+520 AAGRAAGDSAA
-531 DATDQSSARLE
+531 DRPAPGDPAPDHPAPGDPAPDHPAPDHPVARLE
-542 QEDLLGAV
+542 QDDLLGAI

-584 TETVLWPLQHRESF
+584 TETVLWPLQHRDSF

-605 PKGVLLYGPPG
+605 PRGVLLYGPPG

-679 RRGQTGDSGV
+679 RRGQSGDSGV

-698 TELDGAEPLDD
+698 TELDGAEPLGD

-750 RAAGRNVPLADD
+750 RAAGRDVPLAED
-762 VDLAVVSEELDGY
+762 VDLAELATDLDGY

-800 VTAEDVARARE
+800 VTADDVDRARRA
-811 SVKPSLDPDQVENLR
+811 VRASLDPVQVEDLR
-826 QYADRREN
+826 QYAERREG

>member
-1 MVHSGRVP
+1 M
-9 HLFSCKENT
+9 N
-18 HPSARPTGTPPRAPP
+18 A
-33 GKPSSPAPLPDQ
+33 
-45 PSAVRLL
+45 
-52 NVNPRPDLDLTL
+52 RPDLDLTL
-64 RMTASAAD
+64 RLSASAAD

-90 REWDAIEIIGARTTG
+90 REWDAVEIVGARTTG
-105 AVVAAAQ
+105 AVVAAAKP
-112 ADSPSGVL
+112 DSPSGIL

-134 DSRVTVRAAQVTGA
+134 DARVTVRAAQVTGA
-148 HSIEVQGLPLA
+148 QSIEVQGLPPA

-174 KVLRV
+174 KVVRI
-179 GDSVTLMPRDLGP
+179 GDSVTLLPRDLGP
-192 DFPTS
+192 DFPTG

-205 TIGMQ
+205 TMGAQ
-210 WSTQLLTVTAT
+210 WSTELLTVTAT
-221 APEGIVSV
+221 VPDGIVSV

-235 VDAGSPGAAHPSASP
+235 VTGAAASTGTVGAAGTLG
-250 TANTK
+250 TAGTAGA
-255 NNPTTTTTTT
+255 TT
-265 TSNTSTPS
+265 TSSPS
-273 APTGG
+273 PAGPATGG
-278 AAHAGVGHPQSP
+278 VHAPVSSGTAATGRTAGAVSA
-290 GGAAAGAGT
+290 GGADG
-299 DHGTSAEAITVV
+299 SAITAV
-311 AREDLVGVDDQA
+311 AREDLVGVGDQA

-333 LDRAELLRSLGTSP
+333 LDRSELLRTLGASP

-361 ATMVRS
+361 ATLVRS
-367 VAGDRRLEVLD
+367 VAGARRLEVID

-383 AIDPASRLEAV
+383 SLDPASRLEAV
-394 RAAAERTR
+394 RAATERTR
-402 ENGGILLVTDV
+402 EHGGILLVTDV
-413 DALLPAETEP
+413 DALLPAEPEP
-423 VSTLILDRLR
+423 VSTLVLDRLR
-433 SVVAH
+433 SVVAA
-438 PGSVLVATCVRP
+438 PGAVLVATCVRP
-450 EEADARLRDPEICD
+450 EDADARLREPDVCD
-464 RVLDLPLPGAADRAA
+464 RVLDLPLPDAADRAA
-479 LLTVMLRDVPAG
+479 LLAVMLRDVPTAD
-491 ELDLQAIAE
+491 LDLSAVAD

-505 VAGDL
+505 VAGDM

-520 AAARATDATAT
+520 AAARAAGGTDNTAGTGATAGAGGAGAT
-531 DATDQSSARLE
+531 GAGADALSDARLE
-542 QEDLLGAV
+542 QEDLLGAI

-605 PKGVLLYGPPG
+605 PRGVLLYGPPG

-698 TELDGAEPLDD
+698 TELDGAEPLGD

-750 RAAGRNVPLADD
+750 RAASRDVPLADD
-762 VDLAVVSEELDGY
+762 VDLDELAADLDGY

-800 VTAEDVARARE
+800 VTAEDVARAR
-811 SVKPSLDPDQVENLR
+811 SAVRASLDPDQVENLR
-826 QYADRREN
+826 LYAERRAD

>member
-1 MVHSGRVP
+1 M
-9 HLFSCKENT
+9 
-18 HPSARPTGTPPRAPP
+18 
-33 GKPSSPAPLPDQ
+33 
-45 PSAVRLL
+45 
-52 NVNPRPDLDLTL
+52 NPRPDLDLTL
-64 RMTASAAD
+64 RLSASAAD

-90 REWDAIEIIGARTTG
+90 REWDAIEIVGARTTA
-105 AVVAAAQ
+105 AVVAAA
-112 ADSPSGVL
+112 APGAPSGVL

-134 DSRVTVRAAQVTGA
+134 DARVTVRAAQVTGA
-148 HSIEVQGLPLA
+148 QSIEVQGLPPA

-174 KVLRV
+174 KVVRV

-192 DFPTS
+192 DFPTA
-197 DTTRTLRN
+197 DTSRTLRN
-205 TIGMQ
+205 VIGMQ
-210 WSTQLLTVTAT
+210 WSTELLTVTAT
-221 APEGIVSV
+221 VPDGIVSV

-235 VDAGSPGAAHPSASP
+235 
-250 TANTK
+250 
-255 NNPTTTTTTT
+255 
-265 TSNTSTPS
+265 
-273 APTGG
+273 
-278 AAHAGVGHPQSP
+278 
-290 GGAAAGAGT
+290 AAAGAAGAAGAASIGSGPGATTSPATPGGPARAGGGT
-299 DHGTSAEAITVV
+299 GAAGPALAGSGAPSPSGAAITAV
-311 AREDLVGVDDQA
+311 AREDLVGVQDQA
-323 EVLEQWLSLA
+323 AVLEQWLSLA
-333 LDRAELLRSLGTSP
+333 LDRSDLLRSLGASP

-361 ATMVRS
+361 ATLVRS

-383 AIDPASRLEAV
+383 SLDPAGRLEAV

-413 DALLPAETEP
+413 DALLPAEPEP
-423 VSTLILDRLR
+423 VSTLVLDRLR

-450 EEADARLRDPEICD
+450 EDADARLRDPDLCD
-464 RVLDLPLPGAADRAA
+464 RVLDLPLPHCGDRAA
-479 LLTVMLRDVPAG
+479 LLAVLLRGVPTAT
-491 ELDLQAIAE
+491 LDLPAVSD

-510 RALTREAALR
+510 RALTREAAMR
-520 AAARATDATAT
+520 AAARAAGGGAADAA
-531 DATDQSSARLE
+531 DVHLE
-542 QEDLLGAV
+542 QDDLMGAI

-576 MEEVRQAL
+576 MAEVRQAL
-584 TETVLWPLQHRESF
+584 TETVLWPLQHRASF

-605 PKGVLLYGPPG
+605 PRGVLLYGPPG

-698 TELDGAEPLDD
+698 TELDGAEPLGD

-725 LLRPGRLERLVFV
+725 LLRPGRLEKLVFV

-750 RAAGRNVPLADD
+750 RAAGRNVPLAAD
-762 VDLAVVSEELDGY
+762 VDLAELAGDLDGY

-800 VTAEDVARARE
+800 VTADDVARARRT
-811 SVKPSLDPDQVENLR
+811 VPPSLDPEQVETLR
-826 QYADRREN
+826 SYADRREA

>member
-1 MVHSGRVP
+1 M
-9 HLFSCKENT
+9 
-18 HPSARPTGTPPRAPP
+18 
-33 GKPSSPAPLPDQ
+33 
-45 PSAVRLL
+45 
-52 NVNPRPDLDLTL
+52 
-64 RMTASAAD
+64 
-72 SRRGI
+72 
-77 VRAHPEVILALGM
+77 
-90 REWDAIEIIGARTTG
+90 
-105 AVVAAAQ
+105 
-112 ADSPSGVL
+112 
-120 VVDEVVAANCGLGE
+120 
-134 DSRVTVRAAQVTGA
+134 
-148 HSIEVQGLPLA
+148 
-159 GRGVAERVLRSALLG
+159 
-174 KVLRV
+174 
-179 GDSVTLMPRDLGP
+179 
-192 DFPTS
+192 
-197 DTTRTLRN
+197 
-205 TIGMQ
+205 
-210 WSTQLLTVTAT
+210 
-221 APEGIVSV
+221 
-229 QPTTAV
+229 
-235 VDAGSPGAAHPSASP
+235 
-250 TANTK
+250 
-255 NNPTTTTTTT
+255 
-265 TSNTSTPS
+265 
-273 APTGG
+273 
-278 AAHAGVGHPQSP
+278 
-290 GGAAAGAGT
+290 
-299 DHGTSAEAITVV
+299 
-311 AREDLVGVDDQA
+311 GVDDQA
-323 EVLEQWLSLA
+323 EVLAQWLSLA
-333 LDRAELLRSLGTSP
+333 LDRSELLRTLGASP

-367 VAGDRRLEVLD
+367 VAGDRRLEVVD

-383 AIDPASRLEAV
+383 AVDPASRLEAV

-402 ENGGILLVTDV
+402 ESGGILLVTDI
-413 DALLPAETEP
+413 DALLPAQTEP

-438 PGSVLVATCVRP
+438 PGSVLIATCVRP
-450 EEADARLRDPEICD
+450 EDADARLRDPEICD

-479 LLTVMLRDVPAG
+479 LLEVLLRGVPTG
-491 ELDLQAIAE
+491 ELDLAAVADK
-500 RTPGY
+500 TPGY

-520 AAARATDATAT
+520 AAARATTGT
-531 DATDQSSARLE
+531 DTESAAPADSVAEPRLE
-542 QEDLLGAV
+542 QDDLLGAV

-569 TLDDVGD
+569 TLEDVGD

-584 TETVLWPLQHRESF
+584 TETVLWPLQHRDSF

-651 KAVRDLFRKARD
+651 KAVRDLFQKARD

-750 RAAGRNVPLADD
+750 RAAGRNVPLAAD
-762 VDLAVVSEELDGY
+762 VDLAELAAQLDGY

-800 VTAEDVARARE
+800 VTADDVTRARE
-811 SVKPSLDPDQVENLR
+811 AITPSLDPDQVENLR
-826 QYADRREN
+826 QYAERREN

>member
-1 MVHSGRVP
+1 M
-9 HLFSCKENT
+9 
-18 HPSARPTGTPPRAPP
+18 
-33 GKPSSPAPLPDQ
+33 
-45 PSAVRLL
+45 
-52 NVNPRPDLDLTL
+52 NPRPDLDLTL
-64 RMTASAAD
+64 RLTASAAD
-72 SRRGI
+72 ARRGI
-77 VRAHPEVILALGM
+77 VRAHTEVLLALGL
-90 REWDAIEIIGARTTG
+90 REWDAIEIVGARTTG
-105 AVVAAAQ
+105 AVVAAAR
-112 ADSPSGVL
+112 AGAPSGVL

-134 DSRVTVRAAQVTGA
+134 NARVSVRAARVTGA
-148 HSIEVQGLPLA
+148 QSIQVQGLPA
-159 GRGVAERVLRSALLG
+159 SGRGVAERVLRSALLG
-174 KVLRV
+174 KVVRV
-179 GDSVTLMPRDLGP
+179 GDSVTLLPRDLGP

-205 TIGMQ
+205 TMGAA
-210 WSTQLLTVTAT
+210 WSTELLTVIAT
-221 APEGIVSV
+221 VPEGIVSV

-235 VDAGSPGAAHPSASP
+235 VDAGGPSDR
-250 TANTK
+250 
-255 NNPTTTTTTT
+255 
-265 TSNTSTPS
+265 
-273 APTGG
+273 
-278 AAHAGVGHPQSP
+278 
-290 GGAAAGAGT
+290 AAGAGPAST
-299 DHGTSAEAITVV
+299 PTRPAARGTATSGVPAEVAGHAPVSGGAASITAV

-333 LDRAELLRSLGTSP
+333 LDRSELLRTLGASP

-361 ATMVRS
+361 ATLVRS
-367 VAGDRRLEVLD
+367 VAAGRHLDVVD

-383 AIDPASRLEAV
+383 ALDGAGRREAV
-394 RAAAERTR
+394 RLAAERIQDS
-402 ENGGILLVTDV
+402 GGILLITDI
-413 DALLPAETEP
+413 DALLPVQTEP
-423 VSTLILDRLR
+423 VSTLILDHLR

-438 PGSVLVATCVRP
+438 PGSVLIATCVRP
-450 EEADARLRDPEICD
+450 EDADARLRDPELCD
-464 RVLDLPLPGAADRAA
+464 RVLDLPLPGAAERAA
-479 LLTVMLRDVPAG
+479 LLRVMLRDVPVG
-491 ELDLQAIAE
+491 ELDLAAVADK
-500 RTPGY
+500 TPGY

-520 AAARATDATAT
+520 AATRATTGGGT
-531 DATDQSSARLE
+531 DADDEPGFAPDSTAASLADARLE
-542 QEDLLGAV
+542 QDDLLGAV

-569 TLDDVGD
+569 TLEDVGD
-576 MEEVRQAL
+576 MEEVRRAL
-584 TETVLWPLQHRESF
+584 TETVLWPLQHRASF

-651 KAVRDLFRKARD
+651 KAVRELFQRARD

-679 RRGQTGDSGV
+679 RRGQSGDSGV

-750 RAAGRNVPLADD
+750 RAAGRNVPLAAD
-762 VDLAVVSEELDGY
+762 VDLDALAEDLDGY

-800 VTAEDVARARE
+800 VTAGDVARARE
-811 SVKPSLDPDQVENLR
+811 AVSPSLDPDQVENLR
-826 QYADRREN
+826 RYAERRES

>member
-1 MVHSGRVP
+1 M
-9 HLFSCKENT
+9 
-18 HPSARPTGTPPRAPP
+18 
-33 GKPSSPAPLPDQ
+33 
-45 PSAVRLL
+45 
-52 NVNPRPDLDLTL
+52 NPRPDLDLTL
-64 RMTASAAD
+64 RLSASAAD

-90 REWDAIEIIGARTTG
+90 REWDAIEIVGARTTG
-105 AVVAAAQ
+105 AVVAAAGPG
-112 ADSPSGVL
+112 APSGVL

-134 DSRVTVRAAQVTGA
+134 DARVTVRAARVTGA
-148 HSIEVQGLPLA
+148 QSVEVQGLPPA

-174 KVLRV
+174 KVVRV

-205 TIGMQ
+205 TMGAA
-210 WSTQLLTVTAT
+210 WSTELLTVTAT
-221 APEGIVSV
+221 VPDGIVSI

-235 VDAGSPGAAHPSASP
+235 VTGPGGGGGGGRPGS
-250 TANTK
+250 
-255 NNPTTTTTTT
+255 TT
-265 TSNTSTPS
+265 TSPAAPSTP
-273 APTGG
+273 AATG
-278 AAHAGVGHPQSP
+278 AGGP
-290 GGAAAGAGT
+290 GPSGGLGTGRAVVSGVADVAGAGAGT
-299 DHGTSAEAITVV
+299 AGGRADVGGGGAIAVV
-311 AREDLVGVDDQA
+311 AKADLVGVADQA

-333 LDRAELLRSLGTSP
+333 LDRSELLRTLGASP
-347 HLGVLVAGPPGVGK
+347 HLGVVVAGPPGVGK
-361 ATMVRS
+361 ATVVRA
-367 VAGDRRLEVLD
+367 VAGDRRLEVVD

-383 AIDPASRLEAV
+383 ALDPASRLEAV

-413 DALLPAETEP
+413 DALLPAQPEP
-423 VSTLILDRLR
+423 VSTLVLDRLR
-433 SVVAH
+433 SVVAT
-438 PGSVLVATCVRP
+438 PGSALVVTCVHP
-450 EEADARLRDPEICD
+450 EAADARLREPDVCD
-464 RVLDLPLPGAADRAA
+464 RVLDLPLPDAADRAA
-479 LLTVMLRDVPAG
+479 LLEIMLRRVPTG
-491 ELDLQAIAE
+491 DLHLPAVAD

-520 AAARATDATAT
+520 AAGRAAGDGATGNAPTGDGHGADGHGANGDDADGAPVV
-531 DATDQSSARLE
+531 RLE
-542 QEDLLGAV
+542 QDDLLDAIG
-550 SVIRPLSRSG
+550 VIRPLSRSG

-605 PKGVLLYGPPG
+605 PRGVLLYGPPG

-698 TELDGAEPLDD
+698 TELDGAEPLGD

-725 LLRPGRLERLVFV
+725 LLRPGRLEKLVFV

-750 RAAGRNVPLADD
+750 RAAGRNVPLAAD
-762 VDLAVVSEELDGY
+762 VDLAELAADLDGY

-785 ESALTAMRRDIDAAE
+785 EAALTAMRRDIDAAE
-800 VTAEDVARARE
+800 VTAEDMARARRN
-811 SVKPSLDPDQVENLR
+811 VPASLDPDQVESLR
-826 QYADRREN
+826 LYADRRER

>member
-1 MVHSGRVP
+1 M
-9 HLFSCKENT
+9 
-18 HPSARPTGTPPRAPP
+18 
-33 GKPSSPAPLPDQ
+33 
-45 PSAVRLL
+45 
-52 NVNPRPDLDLTL
+52 NPRPDLDLTL
-64 RMTASAAD
+64 RLTASAAD
-72 SRRGI
+72 ARRGI
-77 VRAHPEVILALGM
+77 VRAHPEVLLALGM
-90 REWDAIEIIGARTTG
+90 REWDAIEIVGARTTA
-105 AVVAAAQ
+105 AVVAAARNG
-112 ADSPSGVL
+112 ASSGAL

-134 DSRVTVRAAQVTGA
+134 DARVTVRAAQVTGA
-148 HSIEVQGLPLA
+148 QSIQVQGLPA
-159 GRGVAERVLRSALLG
+159 SGRGVAERVLRSALLG
-174 KVLRV
+174 KVVRV
-179 GDSVTLMPRDLGP
+179 GDSITLLPRDLGP

-205 TIGMQ
+205 TMGAA
-210 WSTQLLTVTAT
+210 WSTELLTVTAT
-221 APEGIVSV
+221 VPDGIVSV

-235 VDAGSPGAAHPSASP
+235 IEAGGPSGLAVGTGP
-250 TANTK
+250 T
-255 NNPTTTTTTT
+255 PTTTRPA
-265 TSNTSTPS
+265 SHSTSTGS
-273 APTGG
+273 G
-278 AAHAGVGHPQSP
+278 AASSSASGSDSGSDSGGVVASSASGR
-290 GGAAAGAGT
+290 AAAGT
-299 DHGTSAEAITVV
+299 DSGDRASVGATSITAV

-333 LDRAELLRSLGTSP
+333 LDRSELLRTLGASP

-361 ATMVRS
+361 ATVVRS
-367 VAGDRRLEVLD
+367 VAGDRHLDVLD
-378 GPSVG
+378 GPSIG
-383 AIDPASRLEAV
+383 ALDPAGRLEAV
-394 RAAAERTR
+394 RLAAEQIRAS
-402 ENGGILLVTDV
+402 GGILLVTDV
-413 DALLPAETEP
+413 DALLPAQTEP
-423 VSTLILDRLR
+423 VSTLILDHLR

-438 PGSVLVATCVRP
+438 PGSVLIATCVRP
-450 EEADARLRDPEICD
+450 EDADARLRDPELCD
-464 RVLDLPLPGAADRAA
+464 RVLDLPLPGAEDRAA
-479 LLTVMLRDVPAG
+479 LLEVMLRGVPADG
-491 ELDLQAIAE
+491 LDLTAVADK
-500 RTPGY
+500 TPGY

-520 AAARATDATAT
+520 AAARATDATSEDGA
-531 DATDQSSARLE
+531 QARLE

-569 TLDDVGD
+569 TLEDVGD

-584 TETVLWPLQHRESF
+584 TETVLWPLQHRASF

-651 KAVRDLFRKARD
+651 KAVRDLFQKARD

-679 RRGQTGDSGV
+679 RRGQSGDSGV

-762 VDLAVVSEELDGY
+762 VDLAELAGDLDGY

-800 VTAEDVARARE
+800 VTADDVARARE
-811 SVKPSLDPDQVENLR
+811 AVSPSLDPDQVENLR
-826 QYADRREN
+826 LYAERREN

>member
-1 MVHSGRVP
+1 M
-9 HLFSCKENT
+9 N
-18 HPSARPTGTPPRAPP
+18 A
-33 GKPSSPAPLPDQ
+33 
-45 PSAVRLL
+45 
-52 NVNPRPDLDLTL
+52 RPDLDLTL
-64 RMTASAAD
+64 RLSASAAD

-90 REWDAIEIIGARTTG
+90 REWDAIEIVGARTTG
-105 AVVAAAQ
+105 AVVAAAKPG
-112 ADSPSGVL
+112 SPSGIL

-134 DSRVTVRAAQVTGA
+134 DARVTVRAAQVTGA
-148 HSIEVQGLPLA
+148 QSIEVQGLPPA

-174 KVLRV
+174 KVVRV
-179 GDSVTLMPRDLGP
+179 GDSVTLLPRDLGP
-192 DFPTS
+192 DFPTG

-205 TIGMQ
+205 TMGAQ
-210 WSTQLLTVTAT
+210 WSTELLTVTAT
-221 APEGIVSV
+221 VPDGIVSV

-235 VDAGSPGAAHPSASP
+235 VTGAAGT
-250 TANTK
+250 TA
-255 NNPTTTTTTT
+255 TT
-265 TSNTSTPS
+265 TSSLSPAGPAAGRVH
-273 APTGG
+273 APGSSGT
-278 AAHAGVGHPQSP
+278 
-290 GGAAAGAGT
+290 AAAGPTAGA
-299 DHGTSAEAITVV
+299 GSAGGADGSAITAV
-311 AREDLVGVDDQA
+311 AREDLVGVGDQA

-333 LDRAELLRSLGTSP
+333 LDRSELLRTLGASP

-361 ATMVRS
+361 ATLVRS
-367 VAGDRRLEVLD
+367 VAGDRRLEVID

-383 AIDPASRLEAV
+383 SLDPASRLEAV

-402 ENGGILLVTDV
+402 EHGGILLVTDV
-413 DALLPAETEP
+413 DALLPAESEP
-423 VSTLILDRLR
+423 VSTLVLDRLR
-433 SVVAH
+433 SVVAA
-438 PGSVLVATCVRP
+438 PGAALVATCVRP
-450 EEADARLRDPEICD
+450 EDADSRLREPDVCD
-464 RVLDLPLPGAADRAA
+464 RVLDLPLPDAADRAA
-479 LLTVMLRDVPAG
+479 LLAVMLRDVPTAD
-491 ELDLQAIAE
+491 LDLSAVAD

-505 VAGDL
+505 VAGDM

-520 AAARATDATAT
+520 AAARAAGGTDGGT
-531 DATDQSSARLE
+531 DGTGAADDALSGARLE
-542 QEDLLGAV
+542 QEDLLGAI

-605 PKGVLLYGPPG
+605 PRGVLLYGPPG

-698 TELDGAEPLDD
+698 TELDGAEPLGD

-750 RAAGRNVPLADD
+750 RAAGRDVPLADD
-762 VDLAVVSEELDGY
+762 VDLDELAADLDGY

-800 VTAEDVARARE
+800 VTADDVARAR
-811 SVKPSLDPDQVENLR
+811 SAVRPSLDPDQVENLR
-826 QYADRREN
+826 LYAERRAD

>member
-1 MVHSGRVP
+1 M
-9 HLFSCKENT
+9 
-18 HPSARPTGTPPRAPP
+18 
-33 GKPSSPAPLPDQ
+33 
-45 PSAVRLL
+45 
-52 NVNPRPDLDLTL
+52 NPRPDLDLTL
-64 RMTASAAD
+64 RLTASAAD

-90 REWDAIEIIGARTTG
+90 REWDAVEIVGARTTG
-105 AVVAAAQ
+105 AVVAATGKGA
-112 ADSPSGVL
+112 PSGVL

-134 DSRVTVRAAQVTGA
+134 DARVTVRAARVTGA
-148 HSIEVQGLPLA
+148 QSIEVQGLPPA

-174 KVLRV
+174 KVVRV
-179 GDSVTLMPRDLGP
+179 GDSVTLLPRDLGP

-205 TIGMQ
+205 SMGAA
-210 WSTQLLTVTAT
+210 WSTELLTVTAT
-221 APEGIVSV
+221 VPDGVVSV

-235 VDAGSPGAAHPSASP
+235 VTTGATGATGTAARPGGAGLPSGAGADAAGSRGGAATGRGATAQAGPASP
-250 TANTK
+250 GS
-255 NNPTTTTTTT
+255 TT
-265 TSNTSTPS
+265 TSTTTP
-273 APTGG
+273 
-278 AAHAGVGHPQSP
+278 P
-290 GGAAAGAGT
+290 GP
-299 DHGTSAEAITVV
+299 AITAV
-311 AREDLVGVDDQA
+311 ARKDLVGVADQA
-323 EVLEQWLSLA
+323 EVLEQWLALA
-333 LDRAELLRSLGTSP
+333 LDRAELLRTLGASP

-361 ATMVRS
+361 ATLVRS
-367 VAGDRRLEVLD
+367 VAGDRRLEIVD

-383 AIDPASRLEAV
+383 ALDAASRLEAV
-394 RAAAERTR
+394 RAAAERVR
-402 ENGGILLVTDV
+402 EGGGILLVTDV
-413 DALLPAETEP
+413 DALLPSEPEP
-423 VSTLILDRLR
+423 VSTLVLDRLR

-438 PGSVLVATCVRP
+438 PGSVLIATCVRP
-450 EEADARLRDPEICD
+450 EDADARLREPDVCD
-464 RVLDLPLPGAADRAA
+464 RVLDLPLPDAADRAA
-479 LLTVMLRDVPAG
+479 LLAVLLRGVPTG
-491 ELDLQAIAE
+491 DLDLAAVAD

-520 AAARATDATAT
+520 AAARATGDSGDEIAGTEEPGT
-531 DATDQSSARLE
+531 TGARLE
-542 QEDLLGAV
+542 QDDLMGAI

-576 MEEVRQAL
+576 MVEVRQAL
-584 TETVLWPLQHRESF
+584 TETVLWPLQHRDSF

-605 PKGVLLYGPPG
+605 PRGVLLYGPPG

-679 RRGQTGDSGV
+679 RRGQSGDSGV

-698 TELDGAEPLDD
+698 TELDGAEPLGD

-750 RAAGRNVPLADD
+750 RAAGRDVPLADD
-762 VDLAVVSEELDGY
+762 VDLTVLAEDLDGY

-800 VTAEDVARARE
+800 VTAEDVARARDA
-811 SVKPSLDPDQVENLR
+811 VRPSLDPDQVENLR
-826 QYADRREN
+826 QYADRRES

>member
-1 MVHSGRVP
+1 M
-9 HLFSCKENT
+9 
-18 HPSARPTGTPPRAPP
+18 
-33 GKPSSPAPLPDQ
+33 
-45 PSAVRLL
+45 
-52 NVNPRPDLDLTL
+52 NPRPDLDLTL
-64 RMTASAAD
+64 RLTASAAD
-72 SRRGI
+72 ARRGI
-77 VRAHPEVILALGM
+77 VRAHPEVLLALGM
-90 REWDAIEIIGARTTG
+90 REWDAIEIVGARTTA
-105 AVVAAAQ
+105 AVVAAARNG
-112 ADSPSGVL
+112 ASSGAL

-134 DSRVTVRAAQVTGA
+134 DARVTVRAAQVTGA
-148 HSIEVQGLPLA
+148 QSIQVQGLPA
-159 GRGVAERVLRSALLG
+159 SGRGVAERVLRSALLG
-174 KVLRV
+174 KVVRV
-179 GDSVTLMPRDLGP
+179 GDSITLLPRDLGP

-205 TIGMQ
+205 TMGAA
-210 WSTQLLTVTAT
+210 WSTELLTVTAT
-221 APEGIVSV
+221 VPDGIVSV

-235 VDAGSPGAAHPSASP
+235 IEAGGPSGLAVGTGP
-250 TANTK
+250 T
-255 NNPTTTTTTT
+255 PTTTRPA
-265 TSNTSTPS
+265 SHSTSTGS
-273 APTGG
+273 G
-278 AAHAGVGHPQSP
+278 AASSSASGSDSGGVVASSASGR
-290 GGAAAGAGT
+290 AAAGT
-299 DHGTSAEAITVV
+299 DSGDRASVGATSITAV

-333 LDRAELLRSLGTSP
+333 LDRSELLRTLGASP

-361 ATMVRS
+361 ATVVRS
-367 VAGDRRLEVLD
+367 VAGDRHLDVLD
-378 GPSVG
+378 GPSIG
-383 AIDPASRLEAV
+383 ALDPAGRLEAV
-394 RAAAERTR
+394 RLAAEQIRAS
-402 ENGGILLVTDV
+402 GGILLVTDV
-413 DALLPAETEP
+413 DALLPAQTEP
-423 VSTLILDRLR
+423 VSTLILDHLR

-438 PGSVLVATCVRP
+438 PGSVLIATCVRP
-450 EEADARLRDPEICD
+450 EDADARLRDPELCD
-464 RVLDLPLPGAADRAA
+464 RVLDLPLPGAEDRAA
-479 LLTVMLRDVPAG
+479 LLEVMLRGVPADG
-491 ELDLQAIAE
+491 LDLTAVADK
-500 RTPGY
+500 TPGY

-520 AAARATDATAT
+520 AAARATDA
-531 DATDQSSARLE
+531 SSEDGAQARLE

-569 TLDDVGD
+569 TLEDVGD

-584 TETVLWPLQHRESF
+584 TETVLWPLQHRASF

-651 KAVRDLFRKARD
+651 KAVRDLFQKARD

-679 RRGQTGDSGV
+679 RRGQSGDSGV

-762 VDLAVVSEELDGY
+762 VDLAELAGDLDGY

-800 VTAEDVARARE
+800 VTADDVARARE
-811 SVKPSLDPDQVENLR
+811 AVSPSLDPDQVENLR
-826 QYADRREN
+826 LYAERREN

>member
-1 MVHSGRVP
+1 M
-9 HLFSCKENT
+9 N
-18 HPSARPTGTPPRAPP
+18 A
-33 GKPSSPAPLPDQ
+33 
-45 PSAVRLL
+45 
-52 NVNPRPDLDLTL
+52 RPDLDLTL
-64 RMTASAAD
+64 RLSASAAD

-90 REWDAIEIIGARTTG
+90 REWDAIEIVGARTTG
-105 AVVAAAQ
+105 AVVAAAKPG
-112 ADSPSGVL
+112 SPSGIL

-134 DSRVTVRAAQVTGA
+134 DARVTVRAAQVTGA
-148 HSIEVQGLPLA
+148 QSIEVQGLPPA

-174 KVLRV
+174 KVVRV
-179 GDSVTLMPRDLGP
+179 GDSVTLLPRDLGP
-192 DFPTS
+192 QFPTG

-205 TIGMQ
+205 TMGAQ
-210 WSTQLLTVTAT
+210 WSTELLTVTAT
-221 APEGIVSV
+221 VPDGIVSV

-235 VDAGSPGAAHPSASP
+235 VTGAAGSVGTAGTAGATGT
-250 TANTK
+250 TA
-255 NNPTTTTTTT
+255 TT
-265 TSNTSTPS
+265 TSSLSPAGPAAGGVH
-273 APTGG
+273 APGSSGT
-278 AAHAGVGHPQSP
+278 
-290 GGAAAGAGT
+290 AAAGPTAGA
-299 DHGTSAEAITVV
+299 GSAGGADGSAISAV
-311 AREDLVGVDDQA
+311 AREDLVGVGDQA

-333 LDRAELLRSLGTSP
+333 LDRSELLRTLGASP

-361 ATMVRS
+361 ATLVRS
-367 VAGDRRLEVLD
+367 VAGDRRLEVID

-383 AIDPASRLEAV
+383 SLDPASRLEAV

-402 ENGGILLVTDV
+402 EHGGILLVTDV
-413 DALLPAETEP
+413 DALLPAESEP
-423 VSTLILDRLR
+423 VSTLVLDRLR
-433 SVVAH
+433 SVVAA
-438 PGSVLVATCVRP
+438 PGAALVATCVRP
-450 EEADARLRDPEICD
+450 EDADPRLRDPDVCD
-464 RVLDLPLPGAADRAA
+464 RVLDLPLPDAADRAA
-479 LLTVMLRDVPAG
+479 LLAVMLRDVPAAD
-491 ELDLQAIAE
+491 LDLSAVAD

-505 VAGDL
+505 VAGDM

-520 AAARATDATAT
+520 AAARATGGTDGGTDGTGAADDAL
-531 DATDQSSARLE
+531 SGARLE
-542 QEDLLGAV
+542 QEDLLGAI

-605 PKGVLLYGPPG
+605 PRGVLLYGPPG

-698 TELDGAEPLDD
+698 TELDGAEPLGD

-750 RAAGRNVPLADD
+750 RAAGRDVPLADD
-762 VDLAVVSEELDGY
+762 VDLDELAADLDGY

-800 VTAEDVARARE
+800 VTADDVARARLA
-811 SVKPSLDPDQVENLR
+811 VRPSLDPDQVENLR
-826 QYADRREN
+826 LYAERRAD

>member
-1 MVHSGRVP
+1 M
-9 HLFSCKENT
+9 N
-18 HPSARPTGTPPRAPP
+18 A
-33 GKPSSPAPLPDQ
+33 
-45 PSAVRLL
+45 
-52 NVNPRPDLDLTL
+52 RPDLDLTL
-64 RMTASAAD
+64 RLSASAAD

-90 REWDAIEIIGARTTG
+90 REWDAIEIVGARTTG
-105 AVVAAAQ
+105 AVVAAAKPG
-112 ADSPSGVL
+112 SPSGIL

-134 DSRVTVRAAQVTGA
+134 DARVTVRAAQVTGA
-148 HSIEVQGLPLA
+148 QSIEVQGLPPA

-174 KVLRV
+174 KVVRV
-179 GDSVTLMPRDLGP
+179 GDSVTLLPRDLGP
-192 DFPTS
+192 QFPTG

-205 TIGMQ
+205 TMGAQ
-210 WSTQLLTVTAT
+210 WSTELLTVTAT
-221 APEGIVSV
+221 VPDGIVSV

-235 VDAGSPGAAHPSASP
+235 VTGAA
-250 TANTK
+250 TATA
-255 NNPTTTTTTT
+255 PRTAAAAGTTAAVTT
-265 TSNTSTPS
+265 TSSLFP
-273 APTGG
+273 AGPAAGG
-278 AAHAGVGHPQSP
+278 VHASGSSGT
-290 GGAAAGAGT
+290 AAAGRTAGA
-299 DHGTSAEAITVV
+299 GSADGADGSAISAV
-311 AREDLVGVDDQA
+311 AREDLVGVGDQA

-333 LDRAELLRSLGTSP
+333 LDRSELLRTLGASP

-361 ATMVRS
+361 ATLVRS
-367 VAGDRRLEVLD
+367 VAGDRRLEVID

-383 AIDPASRLEAV
+383 SLDPASRLEAV

-402 ENGGILLVTDV
+402 EHGGILLVTDV
-413 DALLPAETEP
+413 DALLPAEYEP
-423 VSTLILDRLR
+423 VSTLVLDRLR
-433 SVVAH
+433 SVVAA
-438 PGSVLVATCVRP
+438 PGAALVATCVRP
-450 EEADARLRDPEICD
+450 EDADPRLRDPDVCD
-464 RVLDLPLPGAADRAA
+464 RVLDLPLPDAADRAA
-479 LLTVMLRDVPAG
+479 LLAVMLRDVPTAD
-491 ELDLQAIAE
+491 LDLSAVAD

-505 VAGDL
+505 VAGDM

-520 AAARATDATAT
+520 AAARATGGTDGTGAADDAL
-531 DATDQSSARLE
+531 SGARLE
-542 QEDLLGAV
+542 QEDLLGAI

-605 PKGVLLYGPPG
+605 PRGVLLYGPPG

-698 TELDGAEPLDD
+698 TELDGAEPLGD

-750 RAAGRNVPLADD
+750 RAAGRDVPLADD
-762 VDLAVVSEELDGY
+762 VDLDELAADLDGY

-800 VTAEDVARARE
+800 VTADDVARARLA
-811 SVKPSLDPDQVENLR
+811 VRPSLDPDQVENLR
-826 QYADRREN
+826 LYAERRAD